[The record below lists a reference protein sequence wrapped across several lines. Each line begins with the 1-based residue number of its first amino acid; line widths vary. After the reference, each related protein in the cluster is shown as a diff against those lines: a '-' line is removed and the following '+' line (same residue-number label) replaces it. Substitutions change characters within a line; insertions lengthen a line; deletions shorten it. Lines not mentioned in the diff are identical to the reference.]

1 MLVIRKATIFV
12 IYFCD
17 TVYFNFKLI
26 NGYEVLWTYLPSCK
40 KHLSEQIYWFKK
52 AVQLCKYLSK
62 ILTIE
67 VKICQDV
74 THLSQ
79 SDPFSHPCTPWWRAL
94 LWKPADQRFL
104 CQFLWDNCDVF
115 FSKVVTRHD
124 SLNLK
129 APYSRK
135 TVQGPSVLIS
145 FPFLTTKVLF
155 LKTTLKTPK
164 IETL

>member
-1 MLVIRKATIFV
+1 MPYNCVNI
-12 IYFCD
+12 C
-17 TVYFNFKLI
+17 
-26 NGYEVLWTYLPSCK
+26 
-40 KHLSEQIYWFKK
+40 Q
-52 AVQLCKYLSK
+52 K
-62 ILTIE
+62 ILIIE

-74 THLSQ
+74 VTHLLQ

-115 FSKVVTRHD
+115 FSKVVTGHD
-124 SLNLK
+124 ILNLK

-135 TVQGPSVLIS
+135 TVQGPSILIS

-155 LKTTLKTPK
+155 FKTTLKTPK
-164 IETL
+164 LKLCKGYPPPRRSQKP